1 MLVDGKEREKMPTVT
16 VIQPTMTGEKSKLI
30 RCAAYC
36 RVSSDSEDQLNS
48 FMAQTRY
55 YSQIFENSETE
66 TLIDIYAD
74 EGVTGTREDKREEF
88 QRMMKDCRKG
98 KIDRIYTKSIS
109 RFARNTRDCLKNV
122 RELKSLGITI
132 CFEKERIDTANVTDE
147 MMITIMGGLA
157 QEESTSISQ
166 NVRWS
171 IQKRMQ
177 NGTYRNSTPPFGFR
191 NEAGKLVVDEKQ
203 AEIVR
208 QMFEW
213 YVSGCGLKKIA
224 DMLNEMNISS
234 GQRCVPWQAKTV
246 QYVLKNERYIGD
258 VMYQKSYI
266 TETLPHMKKTNN
278 GEKSQYY
285 VTAVNDSIIEKT
297 IFDAAQKLMKSRNG
311 KHIDNHLILSKRI
324 YCKKCGATYKFKSC
338 NGKRYW
344 TCRTHDIKADLCE
357 NGWILE
363 SDIYAA
369 FIRLCNK
376 LMCNYKQIL
385 VPLHTSLLELKLR
398 KFNDNSNVMEMHKE
412 IAKLK
417 EQTHVLARLKTKGF
431 LDNTK
436 YLEQTTEL
444 TAKINKMQSELKK
457 LTRSD
462 DEDEALEQLEMLI
475 DYFENRE
482 SPITEFNESDFEN
495 IVEKIVVINQNELE
509 FHLIGGLKFT
519 EKI

>member
-1 MLVDGKEREKMPTVT
+1 MPTVT
-16 VIQPTMTGEKSKLI
+16 VIQPTITEEKSAII

-55 YSQIFENSETE
+55 YSQVFENSETE
-66 TLIDIYAD
+66 ILVDIYAD
-74 EGVTGTREDKREEF
+74 EGVTGTREDKRDEF

-122 RELKSLGITI
+122 REFKSLGITI
-132 CFEKERIDTANVTDE
+132 YFEKENLDTANMTDE
-147 MMITIMGGLA
+147 MMITILGGLA

-177 NGTYRNSTPPFGFR
+177 NGTYRNSTPPYGFR
-191 NEAGKLVVDEKQ
+191 NENGKLVIDEKQ

-213 YVSGCGLKKIA
+213 YVSGYGLRKIA
-224 DMLNEMNISS
+224 DMLNEMNIPS

-246 QYVLKNERYIGD
+246 RYVLKNERYIGNAL
-258 VMYQKSYI
+258 YQKSYI
-266 TETLPHMKKTNN
+266 TETLPHMKKKNH

-285 VTAVNDSIIEKT
+285 VTEVNDSIIEKAT
-297 IFDAAQKLMKSRNG
+297 FETAQELLRSRNV
-311 KHIDNHLILSKRI
+311 KHFDNHLILSKRI
-324 YCKKCGATYKFKSC
+324 YCQKCGATYKFKNC

-344 TCRTHDIKADLCE
+344 TCRTHDIKANLCE

-369 FIRLCNK
+369 FIRLFNK
-376 LMCNYKQIL
+376 LFYNYKQIL
-385 VPLHTSLLELKLR
+385 LPLQTALNELKIR
-398 KFNDNSNVMEMHKE
+398 RFNGNSSVIEIHKE

-431 LDNTK
+431 LDNAK
-436 YLEQTTEL
+436 YLEQITEF
-444 TAKINKMQSELKK
+444 TMKINKLQSELKK

-462 DEDEALEQLEMLI
+462 DEDETLEQIEMLT
-475 DYFENRE
+475 DYFEKRE
-482 SPITEFNESDFEN
+482 NPITEFEESAFES
-495 IVEKIVVINQNELE
+495 IVEKIVVVNPNELE
-509 FHLIGGLKFT
+509 FHLIGGLKMT